1 MSIEQYQTPAG
12 VDLSD
17 QMRYAET
24 VSRANLL
31 PAAYRGKPAD
41 ILIATGLGNAI
52 GIAPAQALYEI
63 YVVNGRPSPSANLM
77 AALVRRAGHKLRI
90 QGDDRTCTAT
100 LVRADDPDFPMSAT
114 WTIEKAQAAKLTGKD
129 TWKQFPGAMLRARAI
144 AEVVRMG
151 APEAV
156 MGMEYA
162 REEVEQFHDGPT
174 PSAGGLGAA
183 LRQETVTAEQI
194 TDPSPAPDAATSEP
208 DAPPAASLPADAGDV
223 EASAGEALLDT
234 RSSLAR
240 RMFAAMRDAGIDDK
254 EDRLAVCSEVAGRT
268 IATSAELTEAE
279 AEAVIREVAG
289 S

>member
-1 MSIEQYQTPAG
+1 MTELVQHQSAA
-12 VDLSD
+12 DLTLND

-24 VSRANLL
+24 VSRAALL
-31 PAAYRGKPAD
+31 PTAYRGKPAD

-90 QGDDRTCTAT
+90 QGDDTQCTAT
-100 LVRADDPDFPMSAT
+100 LVRADDPDYPMSAT
-114 WTIEKAQAAKLTGKD
+114 WTIQKAQAAKLTGKD

-162 REEVEQFHDGPT
+162 REEVEQFTDRAPEAT
-174 PSAGGLGAA
+174 PAAKPQGMAGLRAA
-183 LRQETVTAEQI
+183 VAPEPDEEPLPVSPDEAGDLMTDRTRKQMFALFGERGIADEEQLPGINHVTGKQYESRADLTEADALVVI
-194 TDPSPAPDAATSEP
+194 EHLKAAPDA
-208 DAPPAASLPADAGDV
+208 
-223 EASAGEALLDT
+223 
-234 RSSLAR
+234 
-240 RMFAAMRDAGIDDK
+240 
-254 EDRLAVCSEVAGRT
+254 
-268 IATSAELTEAE
+268 
-279 AEAVIREVAG
+279 
-289 S
+289 